1 MAHDDTGV
9 KRRGAEVVTRERMR
23 LGKKNKNKTVA
34 EPNYGIRK
42 RTVQL
47 NLQSRRKKRQATGE
61 KVEIYFADTWL
72 KNVRE
77 KNEKILKKFLFLS
90 LFEIN

>member
-23 LGKKNKNKTVA
+23 SGKKNKNKMVA

-42 RTVQL
+42 RTVKL
-47 NLQSRRKKRQATGE
+47 NL
-61 KVEIYFADTWL
+61 
-72 KNVRE
+72 
-77 KNEKILKKFLFLS
+77 
-90 LFEIN
+90 